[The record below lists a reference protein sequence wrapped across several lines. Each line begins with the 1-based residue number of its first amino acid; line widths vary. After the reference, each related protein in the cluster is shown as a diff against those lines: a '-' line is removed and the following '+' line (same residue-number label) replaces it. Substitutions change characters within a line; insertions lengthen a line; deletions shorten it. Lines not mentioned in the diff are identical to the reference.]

1 MNKIIEDEPSIKA
14 FDFGSKIKAKE
25 NLLSSNSI
33 SYSQELIRPLSLE
46 KIKSEDNKS
55 TTISHEFVKVKATNF
70 TNDINKIF
78 DQNKNEFIKVEE
90 NKVIQDDDNDI
101 LSRKIEVKNNNI
113 ENLKE
118 KEDEYEGLT
127 YSQIVDLEAK
137 KYEKIYSED
146 LAKFDS
152 MFLKQ
157 AISKIIINPE
167 LRKLALESQ
176 NLVKTFLD
184 NIKISSYHI
193 SQFIKEDQRK
203 LMEILHEYN
212 IKEKNNK
219 LVAQKI
225 KDINILFFKLL
236 EVNYF
241 LRFKE

>member
-25 NLLSSNSI
+25 DLLSVNSA
-33 SYSQELIRPLSLE
+33 SYSQELVKPVFLE

-55 TTISHEFVKVKATNF
+55 TTISHEFIKVKATNF

-78 DQNKNEFIKVEE
+78 DQTKNEETKVEE
-90 NKVIQDDDNDI
+90 KNITQNDNK
-101 LSRKIEVKNNNI
+101 KIKDEQ
-113 ENLKE
+113 
-118 KEDEYEGLT
+118 DEYEGLT

-137 KYEKIYSED
+137 KYEKIYSEE
-146 LAKFDS
+146 LVKYDS
-152 MFLKQ
+152 MVLKQ

-212 IKEKNNK
+212 NKEKNNK
-219 LVAQKI
+219 LVSQKI
-225 KDINILFFKLL
+225 KDINVLFFKLL